1 VVVSNF
7 GKSYPI
13 RRIAILLVAVVAL
26 AGVVASIAAA
36 SGHVDEEAAP
46 IFGVKIPTGVET
58 G

>member
-1 VVVSNF
+1 M
-7 GKSYPI
+7 

-26 AGVVASIAAA
+26 AGVIASIAAA
-36 SGHVDEEAAP
+36 SGHADEEAGP